1 MLARMQTNWVTR
13 VLQLGMQSGTTTLG
27 NRLVSSYNTK
37 CMLIYMMVNFV
48 CQLDWATGCPDTWSN
63 LVSL

>member
-1 MLARMQTNWVTR
+1 MLVRIQTNWVTR

-37 CMLIYMMVNFV
+37 CMLIYVMVNFV
-48 CQLDWATGCPDTWSN
+48 RQLDWATGCPDTWSN
-63 LVSL
+63 VVGL